1 VSTQTLGGSSIL
13 GIGAYRPRRSVPNSE
28 IVDRIDSSD
37 EWIRTRSGITARRI
51 ADADETVISMSVSA
65 ANDALAVQYPYANN
79 GVDNDVMV
87 LEWVDYDNSD
97 WVRIKP
103 RHTYTNDGNVHNDK
117 CLAVKG
123 ASMASGASIVQHTC
137 TYDSA
142 NNDVWRAQ
150 LVRLSNGTFAYQFRN
165 LNSNMCIA
173 VRSASFTPGAEL
185 IQYACNGTTNSLWG

>member
-1 VSTQTLGGSSIL
+1 MGRYIRRCVVAAAVIGSTLVPGTASASAGTAAVAAAPVTSIAVVYNINS
-13 GIGAYRPRRSVPNSE
+13 GQAMVVKGAS
-28 IVDRIDSSD
+28 
-37 EWIRTRSGITARRI
+37 T
-51 ADADETVISMSVSA
+51 